1 MTARWERGG
10 GDDAGLLS
18 GQGRGRKGRPALSL
32 SLCVRVR
39 AAFVCVVQET
49 AGKVTACVVL
59 GWVGAWRCVP
69 WGWG

>member
-1 MTARWERGG
+1 MMTRGCFRDKEG
-10 GDDAGLLS
+10 GEGRGDLLS
-18 GQGRGRKGRPALSL
+18 LSL

-69 WGWG
+69 WAWG

>member
-1 MTARWERGG
+1 MMTRGCFRDKEG
-10 GDDAGLLS
+10 GE
-18 GQGRGRKGRPALSL
+18 GRGDLISL